1 MAKRELKPLKISCT
15 STDCD
20 NNLHCFK
27 STQQMKRRNE
37 QGKCRKCGVD
47 LIDWKR
53 VHKRNLSDVKHTFD
67 SLKKEYFRHHYW
79 HKDIDLRAIN
89 HARRKGR
96 ILLKEAAERRI
107 RKSVGPAEPYRDGY
121 QTPFEGNSIYY
132 AQHATACCCRKCME
146 YWHNIPLGRDLTEKE
161 VKYVTELVMLY
172 INEKLPTLTVEG
184 EKVPPIRRKKRQS

>member
-1 MAKRELKPLKISCT
+1 MAKKELKPLKITCT
-15 STDCD
+15 STNCE

-27 STQQMKRRNE
+27 AKRMKQKNE
-37 QGKCRKCGVD
+37 QGICRQCGAD
-47 LIDWKR
+47 LVDWKR
-53 VHKRNLSDVKHTFD
+53 VHKRNLLDVKHTFG
-67 SLKKEYFRHHYW
+67 SLKKEYFRHYYW

-121 QTPFEGNSIYY
+121 QTSFEGNSIYY

-172 INEKLPTLTVEG
+172 IKEKLPTLTVEG
-184 EKVPPIRRKKRQS
+184 EKVPPIRQKKRQS